1 MAEVFISVAL
11 SIISLVGGA
20 LIAVNINYAASKED
34 AVAALKG
41 LGRSSVLIIFKIWA
55 VFSFF
60 LTLYYLGD
68 LLLGDEQLTKKLLL
82 QVVVLIICIILYLV
96 AFASLVAL
104 SLFRKILG
112 VQRRHLSITEMAF
125 SSLVKVDNSGD
136 KT

>member
-20 LIAVNINYAASKED
+20 LIAVNINYAVSKED
-34 AVAALKG
+34 AVEALKG
-41 LGRSSVLIIFKIWA
+41 LGRSAVVIIFKIWV
-55 VFSFF
+55 VFTFL

-82 QVVVLIICIILYLV
+82 QVVVLMICIILYLV

-104 SLFRKILG
+104 SLFRKILD
-112 VQRRHLSITEMAF
+112 VQSRHLAITEKAVA
-125 SSLVKVDNSGD
+125 SLVKIDNSGD
-136 KT
+136 ET

>member
-20 LIAVNINYAASKED
+20 LIAVNINYAVSKED
-34 AVAALKG
+34 AVEALKG
-41 LGRSSVLIIFKIWA
+41 LGRSAVVIIFKIWV
-55 VFSFF
+55 VFTFL

-82 QVVVLIICIILYLV
+82 QVVVLMICIILYLV

-104 SLFRKILG
+104 SLFRKILD
-112 VQRRHLSITEMAF
+112 VQSRHLAITEKAF
-125 SSLVKVDNSGD
+125 ASLVKIDNSGD
-136 KT
+136 ET